1 MKTGALAEY
10 EYDICGFI
18 PLCQQEKGVSALLD
32 NERGSETQA
41 AVPRPQVMGLNS
53 DFFSLTLFYNRKRE
67 CGLQLLT

>member
-53 DFFSLTLFYNRKRE
+53 DFFLTDLV
-67 CGLQLLT
+67 LQQKM